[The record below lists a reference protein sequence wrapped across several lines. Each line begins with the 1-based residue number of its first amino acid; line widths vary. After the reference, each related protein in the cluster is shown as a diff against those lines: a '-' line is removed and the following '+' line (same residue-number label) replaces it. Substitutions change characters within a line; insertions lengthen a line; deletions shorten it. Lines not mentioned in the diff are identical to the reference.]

1 VGVVDHVVRRAAD
14 HDARGGRARRVV
26 ARRARGR
33 DRRAGLRRAAP
44 RAGRGGDRDGRYYGA
59 PLRDGLDVSG
69 FLVLLAAGAVLA
81 AAGAAFFERRDL
93 GR

>member
-1 VGVVDHVVRRAAD
+1 MVRRAAD
-14 HDARGGRARRVV
+14 HDARGGRARRLV

-33 DRRAGLRRAAP
+33 
-44 RAGRGGDRDGRYYGA
+44 
-59 PLRDGLDVSG
+59 LDLSG